1 MSKTFQEVCGFKLG
15 DDLCISGGGQL
26 SVVEN
31 VVLRDVTANE
41 EGTPELGEADRPH
54 WEWFLRES
62 LSRSFFSHVGARFR
76 LGQAKEYLDFHA
88 IRISKWNPDNETI
101 CILSTKWHPSSA
113 KLTSTR
119 SGRNHLHGDDVQE
132 RISQGS

>member
-1 MSKTFQEVCGFKLG
+1 MSKTFQEACGFKLG
-15 DDLCISGGGQL
+15 DDLCISAAGQL

-62 LSRSFFSHVGARFR
+62 LSRSFFSHVVE
-76 LGQAKEYLDFHA
+76 LSDLDKP
-88 IRISKWNPDNETI
+88 RS
-101 CILSTKWHPSSA
+101 ILIFKMFECPSGIQTMRPSA
-113 KLTSTR
+113 YSVRK
-119 SGRNHLHGDDVQE
+119 GMQVVQ
-132 RISQGS
+132 S

>member
-1 MSKTFQEVCGFKLG
+1 MSKTFQEACGFKLG
-15 DDLCISGGGQL
+15 DDLCISEAGQL

-54 WEWFLRES
+54 WEWFLREC
-62 LSRSFFSHVGARFR
+62 LSRSFFSHVVELFR
-76 LGQAKEYLDFHA
+76 LGQARKYLDFQDV
-88 IRISKWNPDNETI
+88 RMSKWNPDNETI
-101 CILSTKWHPSSA
+101 CILSTKGHASSA
-113 KLTSTR
+113 KLISTR